1 MNEKKNIVDPKSDII
16 EIPSDNGYD
25 SSTVQYSSY
34 VDVTGKTVIVQND
47 KGEPEPNKNQVEE
60 NSQEEINQ

>member
-47 KGEPEPNKNQVEE
+47 KGEPEPNKDQVEE
-60 NSQEEINQ
+60 YSQEEINQ